1 LHILYINAY
10 IFELFSHLSKH
21 IKTVNS
27 SAPTSSTCRLYR
39 ELLDYQLL
47 WGVLL
52 LWWWPHWTSET

>member
-1 LHILYINAY
+1 MLII
-10 IFELFSHLSKH
+10 IST
-21 IKTVNS
+21 KTTNFVNS

-47 WGVLL
+47 WEGLL